1 MAEENDAGD
10 PDVEAEM
17 LKAMETDGGELNT
30 DSDVGSDPIA
40 ALAAIGPAMNVASGP
55 DVEGVDRLTDVD
67 VEITVELGDNTV
79 AIQEIMSWTAGSLV
93 ELLDEENE
101 PVNIML
107 NGSPF
112 AKGEIVVVGDTFG
125 VRIIEL
131 LDPPDEAQ
139 G

>member
-1 MAEENDAGD
+1 MEVGD
-10 PDVEAEM
+10 
-17 LKAMETDGGELNT
+17 
-30 DSDVGSDPIA
+30 I
-40 ALAAIGPAMNVASGP
+40 
-55 DVEGVDRLTDVD
+55 
-67 VEITVELGDNTV
+67 TV